1 MRYDK
6 KAEAA
11 YAFHSAFAKD
21 EKVRRFVGVMENL
34 QEDLQFVQ
42 QMVLTFESK
51 KFDFVASCRW
61 RDVPS
66 LRVFDVNHVYRIGVD
81 TNKIALSELYRAL
94 VSEGWSYMSGNRGGP
109 LKLTDRNFKV
119 GYRVFL
125 FRLREPIVDLYR
137 YVRIYF
143 SI

>member
-6 KAEAA
+6 QAEAA

-21 EKVRRFVGVMENL
+21 EKDRRFVGIMENIRD
-34 QEDLQFVQ
+34 DLELVQ
-42 QMVLTFESK
+42 KLVATFESK

-66 LRVFDVNHVYRIGVD
+66 LRVFDARHVYRIGID
-81 TNKIALSELYRAL
+81 TKKISISEVHRVL
-94 VSEGWSYMSGNRGGP
+94 VNAGWLYMSGNNGGP
-109 LKLTDRNFKV
+109 LKLSDVNFKT
-119 GYRVFL
+119 GYRVTL
-125 FRLREPIVDLYR
+125 FRMREPFVDFYR